1 MFHLCTHSRTLDKS
15 SFNSTSRW
23 HPRNFESAW
32 SRASPSYGWWF
43 CHTSSIMQWN
53 THLVRSELCQRSPD
67 APGRN
72 SILLYVQDLLHHL
85 HYGFSYCFPSDFALL
100 NKCRVSDCFWMFAM
114 NWAGCLCTWV
124 AGASVFSFSLRLF
137 MNVYECL
144 CIVFFMSPD
153 FFEILNAH
161 SEILIVKGFLRSGLK
176 VLDFLRAGEWQKRC
190 GNRSLLSGSDQDGS
204 SFILRASDVWK
215 KKAINFN

>member
-1 MFHLCTHSRTLDKS
+1 MHKKAGWSCFIYARILELLISPHSILPHGDT
-15 SFNSTSRW
+15 
-23 HPRNFESAW
+23 PRNFESAW

-100 NKCRVSDCFWMFAM
+100 NKCRVFWLFS
-114 NWAGCLCTWV
+114 GCLQWIGRDVCAHEF
-124 AGASVFSFSLRLF
+124 AGASVFLF
-137 MNVYECL
+137 LFKIVYECL

-153 FFEILNAH
+153 FFEIFECTLWNPH
-161 SEILIVKGFLRSGLK
+161 
-176 VLDFLRAGEWQKRC
+176 C
-190 GNRSLLSGSDQDGS
+190 
-204 SFILRASDVWK
+204 
-215 KKAINFN
+215 